1 MMSKTSLSRDLI
13 RVLLLEGVHQSAVD
27 AFHQAGYS
35 AVEHVKTAIGAEDL
49 LERVRDVHFV
59 GIRSRTKLTAEVLA
73 AAEKLIGI
81 GCFCIGTD
89 QVDLEDAGRRG
100 IPVFNAPFS
109 NTRSVAE
116 LVLAEVIFLMRGIP
130 ARSAAA
136 HRGEW
141 RKSATDSHEV
151 RGKTLGVVGYG
162 HIGSQLS
169 VLAEG
174 LGMRVLY
181 FDIED
186 KLGLGNAQSAPNLD
200 TLLASSDVVTLHVPD
215 TPETRYMMNATNIA
229 KMRDGAAL
237 INASR
242 GSVVDLEALRTE
254 LDSGRLSGAA
264 IDVYPREPKSNSERF
279 ESPLI
284 GCDSVILTPH
294 VGGSTH
300 EAQENIGAE
309 VAHKLVRYS
318 DNGSTA
324 AAVNFPQVTLPS
336 HEGRHRLLHIH
347 RNEPGVLAAMNAIFA
362 DNGINVS
369 AQYLQTSDT
378 LGYVVIDLDEAW
390 SSFALEQLRAL
401 DATIRCRV
409 LH

>member
-1 MMSKTSLSRDLI
+1 MGKTSLSRDLI
-13 RVLLLEGVHQSAVD
+13 RVLLLEGVHPGAVD
-27 AFHQAGYS
+27 VFHDAGYAS
-35 AVEHVKTAIGAEDL
+35 VEFVKTAVAGEEL
-49 LERVRDVHFV
+49 LERIRGVHFV
-59 GIRSRTKLTAEVLA
+59 GIRSRTQLTEEVLA
-73 AAEKLIGI
+73 AADKLIGI

-89 QVDLEDAGRRG
+89 QVDLMGAARRG

-116 LVLAEVIFLMRGIP
+116 LVLAEIIFLMRGIP
-130 ARSAAA
+130 ARVAAA

-141 RKSATDSHEV
+141 RKSANASHEV

-169 VLAEG
+169 VLAES

-181 FDIED
+181 FDIGD
-186 KLGLGNAQSAPNLD
+186 KLGLGNAESAGSLD
-200 TLLASSDVVTLHVPD
+200 ALLASSDVVTLHVPD
-215 TPETRYMMNATNIA
+215 TPETRYMMDAQTIA
-229 KMRDGAAL
+229 KMRDGASL

-242 GSVVDLEALRTE
+242 GSVVDLDALRSE

-264 IDVYPREPKSNSERF
+264 IDVYPTEPRSNDEAF
-279 ESPLI
+279 QSPLI

-300 EAQENIGAE
+300 EAQANIGVE

-324 AAVNFPQVTLPS
+324 TAVNFPQVTLPS

-347 RNEPGVLAAMNAIFA
+347 RNEPGVLAAMNAVFA

-369 AQYLQTSDT
+369 AQYLQTSDA